1 MTVCVTAQFLFDGT
15 FSTEAVAAT
24 ASALVQRLHDEAM
37 ATIADLADNWDHP
50 PVTDEPAVD
59 ADEPVTYQ
67 DPASWSAA
75 DDEDERYEAEEERV
89 LPMPVLPALLRRP
102 RATAA
107 AVAAAATDEFDAPV
121 TGERHLA
128 GV

>member
-1 MTVCVTAQFLFDGT
+1 MEDCVTAQLLFDGT

-24 ASALVQRLHDEAM
+24 ASAVVQRLHDEAM
-37 ATIADLADNWDHP
+37 ATIAGLADNWDHP
-50 PVTDEPAVD
+50 PVTNEPAVG
-59 ADEPVTYQ
+59 ADEPVTYR

-75 DDEDERYEAEEERV
+75 DDEDDDEERV
-89 LPMPVLPALLRRP
+89 LPMPVLPALLVRP

-121 TGERHLA
+121 TGERHFA

>member
-1 MTVCVTAQFLFDGT
+1 MTDCVTAQFLFDGT

-37 ATIADLADNWDHP
+37 ATIADLADNWDHQ

-59 ADEPVTYQ
+59 ADEPVTYR

-102 RATAA
+102 RAAAA

>member
-1 MTVCVTAQFLFDGT
+1 MEDCVTAQLLFDGT

-24 ASALVQRLHDEAM
+24 ASAVVQRLHDEAM

-50 PVTDEPAVD
+50 PVTDEPAAD
-59 ADEPVTYQ
+59 ADEPVTYR

-75 DDEDERYEAEEERV
+75 DDEDEQYGEDEERV
-89 LPMPVLPALLRRP
+89 LPMPVLPPLLLRP

-121 TGERHLA
+121 TGERHFA